1 LPAQKKKAGN
11 MKKNALAL
19 ALALALS
26 ACSAPPLEAVQASLK
41 QLLLSLLE
49 SKGQAALRQALQHYE
64 DGDYATAEAGLRKA
78 LELGLERGDRVLA
91 HKTLAFVNCAT
102 ERMQECR
109 MQFQLALRA
118 DPKTE
123 LDAAEA
129 GHPVWGAVFRSLVR

>member
-1 LPAQKKKAGN
+1 

-19 ALALALS
+19 AIALALS
-26 ACSAPPLEAVQASLK
+26 ACSAPPLEAAQASLK

-49 SKGQAALRQALQHYE
+49 SKGQAVLRQALQHYE
-64 DGDYATAEAGLRKA
+64 EGDYATAEASLHKA
-78 LELGLERGDRVLA
+78 LALGLEPGDRVLA
-91 HKTLAFVNCAT
+91 YKTLAFINCAT

-109 MQFQLALRA
+109 AQFQLALRA
-118 DPKTE
+118 DPQTE